1 MDITRKIILCYNAD
15 IMKYGLRFANNNNNN
30 DNDDTAYRWAKHC

>member
-1 MDITRKIILCYNAD
+1 MDITGKIILCYNAD
-15 IMKYGLRFANNNNNN
+15 IMKYSLRFANNNNN